1 MNSGESEAGAGES
14 RAMGSHSD
22 TRVGLLYVTLGTA
35 LFSTSSVL
43 VRWAAPLSP
52 FEIGFWR
59 MVVAVATVWSI
70 ARLRGEAISLH
81 RVDLPRFAVFG
92 LVAALHF
99 VCYIASLSFTTV
111 AHSLALVYT
120 SPIFVTLFSA
130 IFLHEPV
137 ARRKWLG
144 ILVAVLGVAVLAG
157 MEPTLDGRMVVGDLL
172 ALASAVWFGFYSV
185 IGRAQRERY
194 SLLTYAIGVYAVAAC
209 WILPAALFTW
219 TGAFSGVA
227 VVSLLAMGIFPLGIG
242 HTLYNAA
249 LRRLHPTY
257 VNLVATQEVTGGVI
271 LALLLL
277 GEAPSLNAI
286 VGAAITLIG
295 IVVVLL

>member
-1 MNSGESEAGAGES
+1 MNHGEYGAGVADS
-14 RAMGSHSD
+14 RPVGGRSD
-22 TRVGLLYVTLGTA
+22 ARVGLLYVTIGTA

-59 MVVAVATVWSI
+59 LVVAAATVWTL
-70 ARLRGEAISLH
+70 ARLRREAISLH
-81 RVDLPRFAVFG
+81 REDLPRFAVFG

-130 IFLHEPV
+130 IFL
-137 ARRKWLG
+137 
-144 ILVAVLGVAVLAG
+144 VAVLGVAVLAG
-157 MEPTLDGRMVVGDLL
+157 MEPTLDWRMVVGDLL
-172 ALASAVWFGFYSV
+172 ALASAVWYGFYSV
-185 IGRAQRERY
+185 IGRAQRDRY
-194 SLLTYAIGVYAVAAC
+194 SLLTYATGVYAIAAC
-209 WILPAALFTW
+209 WILPAAALTW
-219 TGAFSGVA
+219 TGAFGGVA
-227 VVSLLAMGIFPLGIG
+227 LLSVLAMGIFPLGIG

-249 LRRLHPTY
+249 LRRLHPTI

-277 GEAPSLNAI
+277 GEAPSVNAI

-295 IVVVLL
+295 IAIVLL

>member
-59 MVVAVATVWSI
+59 MVIAAATVWML
-70 ARLRGEAISLH
+70 ARLRGEALSLY

-144 ILVAVLGVAVLAG
+144 ILVAVLGVAVLVG
-157 MEPTLDGRMVVGDLL
+157 LEPTLDGRMVVGDLL

-185 IGRAQRERY
+185 IGRAQRQRY
-194 SLLTYAIGVYAVAAC
+194 SLLTYATGVYAVAAC
-209 WILPAALFTW
+209 WILPVAALTF

>member
-1 MNSGESEAGAGES
+1 MRDGESEAGASEPVAVGS
-14 RAMGSHSD
+14 RPEA
-22 TRVGLLYVTLGTA
+22 RLGLLYVTIGTA

-59 MVVAVATVWSI
+59 MVVAAATVWAI
-70 ARLRGEAISLH
+70 ARVRGESLAL
-81 RVDLPRFAVFG
+81 RRADLPRFGVFG

-144 ILVAVLGVAVLAG
+144 IVVAVLGVAVIAG
-157 MEPTLDGRMVVGDLL
+157 LEPTLDGRMVVGDLL

-194 SLLTYAIGVYAVAAC
+194 SLLTYAAGVYTVAAF
-209 WILPAALFTW
+209 WILPAAAFTW

-227 VVSLLAMGIFPLGIG
+227 VAALLVMGVFPLGIG

-249 LRRLHPTY
+249 LRRLHPTV

-271 LALLLL
+271 LALVLL
-277 GEAPSLNAI
+277 GETPSLNAI

-295 IVVVLL
+295 IAVVLL

>member
-1 MNSGESEAGAGES
+1 MNREDGQDGTGEAAAGGAGS
-14 RAMGSHSD
+14 SARL
-22 TRVGLLYVTLGTA
+22 GLMYVILGTA

-52 FEIGFWR
+52 FEIAFWR
-59 MVVAVATVWSI
+59 MVVAAVTVLTI
-70 ARLRGEAISLH
+70 ARLRGEAVSLC
-81 RVDLPRFAVFG
+81 RADLPRFVVFG

-120 SPIFVTLFSA
+120 SPIFVTVFSA

-144 ILVAVLGVAVLAG
+144 ILVAVLGVAILAG
-157 MEPTLDGRMVVGDLL
+157 MEPAMDTRMVVGDLL

-194 SLLTYAIGVYAVAAC
+194 SLFTYSTGVYAVAAC
-209 WILPAALFTW
+209 WILPAAALTF
-219 TGAFSGVA
+219 TGAYSA
-227 VVSLLAMGIFPLGIG
+227 VPVLAVLAMGIFPLGIG

-249 LRRLHPTY
+249 LRRIHPTY
-257 VNLVATQEVTGGVI
+257 VNLVATQEVTGGVL

-295 IVVVLL
+295 IAIVLL

>member
-1 MNSGESEAGAGES
+1 MTGRATEVGPSEEGASAS
-14 RAMGSHSD
+14 RSD
-22 TRVGLLYVTLGTA
+22 ARVGLIYVTLGTV

-59 MVVAVATVWSI
+59 MVVAAATVWFI

-81 RVDLPRFAVFG
+81 RADLPRFAVFG

-120 SPIFVTLFSA
+120 SPIFVTLFAA

-137 ARRKWLG
+137 TRRKWLG

-157 MEPTLDGRMVVGDLL
+157 MEPTLNWRMVVGDLL

-194 SLLTYAIGVYAVAAC
+194 PLLTYATGVYAVAAC
-209 WILPAALFTW
+209 WILPAAALTF
-219 TGAFSGVA
+219 TGAVSGVA
-227 VVSLLAMGIFPLGIG
+227 VVALLAMGIFPLGIG

-249 LRRLHPTY
+249 LRRLHPTI

-277 GEAPSLNAI
+277 GEAPSLNAL
-286 VGAAITLIG
+286 VGAAITLAG
-295 IVVVLL
+295 IAMVLF

>member
-1 MNSGESEAGAGES
+1 MSEGTSGRLATESPAAGQP
-14 RAMGSHSD
+14 D
-22 TRVGLLYVTLGTA
+22 TRVGLLYITIGTL

-52 FEIGFWR
+52 AEIGFWR
-59 MVVAVATVWSI
+59 LVVAAATVWFI
-70 ARLRGEAISLH
+70 ARLRGEAISL
-81 RVDLPRFAVFG
+81 RRGDLPRFALFG

-130 IFLHEPV
+130 IFLREPV

-144 ILVAVLGVAVLAG
+144 ILVAVLGVAILAG
-157 MEPTLDGRMVVGDLL
+157 METAMDARMVVGDLL

-194 SLLTYAIGVYAVAAC
+194 PLLTYAGGVYALAAF
-209 WILPAALFTW
+209 WILPAAALTW

-227 VVSLLAMGIFPLGIG
+227 IVSVLAMGIFPLGIG

-249 LRRLHPTY
+249 LRRLHPTV

-277 GEAPSLNAI
+277 GEAPSLNALA
-286 VGAAITLIG
+286 GAAITLIG
-295 IVVVLL
+295 IVIVLL

>member
-1 MNSGESEAGAGES
+1 MRQGPADPATGESVATDG
-14 RAMGSHSD
+14 RSD
-22 TRVGLLYVTLGTA
+22 AHLGLLYVTIGTA

-59 MVVAVATVWSI
+59 MVVAAATVWVI
-70 ARLRGEAISLH
+70 ARLRGESFALN
-81 RVDLPRFAVFG
+81 RADLPRFALFG

-99 VCYIASLSFTTV
+99 ICYIASLSFTTV

-120 SPIFVTLFSA
+120 SPVFVTLFSA

-144 ILVAVLGVAVLAG
+144 ILVAVLGVAVIAG
-157 MEPTLDGRMVVGDLL
+157 LEPVLDARMVVGDLL

-185 IGRAQRERY
+185 IGRAQRTRY
-194 SLLTYAIGVYAVAAC
+194 PLLTYATGVYVVAAL
-209 WILPAALFTW
+209 WILPAAMFAW
-219 TGAFSGVA
+219 TGAYNAVA

-249 LRRLHPTY
+249 LRLLHPTY

-271 LALLLL
+271 LALILL

-286 VGAAITLIG
+286 VGAAITLAG
-295 IVVVLL
+295 IAIVLL